1 MAMARRTAT
10 TIRNNPSPLLPI
22 RTKKAESPRS
32 LPFFISLPPCRAA
45 DTFFLKAFF
54 FRRETKNGRHN
65 NATVRF
71 YYINVPLERIT
82 DGKVETYAGVE
93 AGNAV
98 PAAAAGVVRRVQA
111 DAHGETDDDE
121 VEVVAQA
128 RARADGRFGL
138 SPRLRPRFSIRGL
151 YFAFTG
157 GLLCAAVLYAGR
169 FYKIVGISA
178 QTGSSK
184 K

>member
-10 TIRNNPSPLLPI
+10 TIRNNPSPP
-22 RTKKAESPRS
+22 SPHTYEKRQRPRAPCLFS
-32 LPFFISLPPCRAA
+32 IPFLRVAQQ
-45 DTFFLKAFF
+45 THFLKAFF
-54 FRRETKNGRHN
+54 YRRETKNGRHN

-111 DAHGETDDDE
+111 DAHGETDDNE

-138 SPRLRPRFSIRGL
+138 SPRFSPRLRHSRPLFRLHGRPALRRRALRG
-151 YFAFTG
+151 A
-157 GLLCAAVLYAGR
+157 LL
-169 FYKIVGISA
+169 
-178 QTGSSK
+178 
-184 K
+184 

>member
-1 MAMARRTAT
+1 MARRTAT

-22 RTKKAESPRS
+22 HTKKAESPRS

-45 DTFFLKAFF
+45 DTFLKAFF
-54 FRRETKNGRHN
+54 YRRETKSGRHK

-93 AGNAV
+93 AGKVV

-138 SPRLRPRFSIRGL
+138 SPRLPPRFSIRGP

-157 GLLCAAVLYAGR
+157 GLLCAAVLYAWR
-169 FYKIVGISA
+169 FYKVLKTFA
-178 QTGSSK
+178 QTSSSK

>member
-1 MAMARRTAT
+1 MS
-10 TIRNNPSPLLPI
+10 PS
-22 RTKKAESPRS
+22 
-32 LPFFISLPPCRAA
+32 
-45 DTFFLKAFF
+45 
-54 FRRETKNGRHN
+54 
-65 NATVRF
+65 
-71 YYINVPLERIT
+71 ERIT
-82 DGKVETYAGVE
+82 DGKVQAYAGVE
-93 AGNAV
+93 AGNVV

-128 RARADGRFGL
+128 RARADSRFGL
-138 SPRLRPRFSIRGL
+138 SPRLPPRFQLRGL

-157 GLLCAAVLYAGR
+157 DLLCAAVLYAGR

-178 QTGSSK
+178 QTSSSK

>member
-1 MAMARRTAT
+1 M
-10 TIRNNPSPLLPI
+10 
-22 RTKKAESPRS
+22 
-32 LPFFISLPPCRAA
+32 
-45 DTFFLKAFF
+45 
-54 FRRETKNGRHN
+54 
-65 NATVRF
+65 
-71 YYINVPLERIT
+71 
-82 DGKVETYAGVE
+82 ETYAVLE
-93 AGNAV
+93 AGNVV
-98 PAAAAGVVRRVQA
+98 PAAATGVVGRVQA

-138 SPRLRPRFSIRGL
+138 SPRLPPRFSIRGL

-157 GLLCAAVLYAGR
+157 GLLCAAALYAGR

-178 QTGSSK
+178 QTSSSK